1 MLPYTIGRHMFLKIM
16 TNSNCALGSPEM
28 LVATP
33 GLRKLNLLSP
43 GCIQSSPPTGPL
55 GDCKVLL
62 TGEDL

>member
-1 MLPYTIGRHMFLKIM
+1 MLPYTIGRQMFLKIM
-16 TNSNCALGSPEM
+16 INSNCTLGSPEM

-33 GLRKLNLLSP
+33 GLRKLNQLSL

-55 GDCKVLL
+55 GNCKVLL

>member
-1 MLPYTIGRHMFLKIM
+1 
-16 TNSNCALGSPEM
+16 M

-33 GLRKLNLLSP
+33 GLRKLNLLSL

-55 GDCKVLL
+55 GNCKVLL